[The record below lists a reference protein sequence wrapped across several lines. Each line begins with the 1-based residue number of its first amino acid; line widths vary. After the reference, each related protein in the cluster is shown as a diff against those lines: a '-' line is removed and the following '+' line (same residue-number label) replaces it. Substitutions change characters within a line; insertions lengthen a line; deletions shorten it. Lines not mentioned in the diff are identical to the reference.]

1 MKRLLIIG
9 GALLVILIVVVII
22 TKGGGHEKT
31 RVATEKAEKR
41 SIVEVVSAS
50 GKVQPEVEVKLSSD
64 VSGEIVEL
72 LVKEGDTVQKGDLL
86 LRVDPVI
93 YQSAVDRMS
102 ATLNASKANQ
112 ANSEARLAQAKAQL
126 VNAEAIYNRSDKL
139 FKSQSISQ
147 SELDQAKA
155 TYESAKAEVEAA
167 EESVN
172 SAEFTVRSTEASLKE
187 AKDNLA
193 KTTIYAP
200 VSGTIS
206 KLNKRKGE
214 RVVGTAQM
222 EGTEI
227 LRLANL
233 LEMEVLVD
241 VNENDILRVHAG
253 DTAYVEVDAHDTRKF
268 KGVVTE
274 VANSANTSGITTD
287 QVTNFPVKV
296 RILREAY
303 ADLLDPAHPE
313 RYPFLPGM
321 SATVEIQ
328 TKRVTDVI
336 TVPIQAVTTRTD
348 TSASSKGKEIELGN
362 DARGDE
368 GDNSGNEVVV
378 KDNKVK
384 TEEKSDE
391 PIVCVFVYRDGKSI
405 LVPVKT
411 GIQDN
416 TYIEI
421 VSGLKEG
428 DEVISAPFGAIRT
441 ILRNRG
447 DVEKVSKEQL
457 MVVEED

>member
-9 GALLVILIVVVII
+9 GALLVILLVVVIL
-22 TKGGGHEKT
+22 TKGGGHEIT

-41 SIVEVVSAS
+41 NLVEVVSAS

-102 ATLNASKANQ
+102 ATLNGSKANQ

-126 VNAEAIYNRSDKL
+126 VNAEAGFNRSDKL
-139 FKSQSISQ
+139 FKQQAISQ
-147 SELDQAKA
+147 SEFDQAKA
-155 TYESAKAEVEAA
+155 TYESAKAEVNAA

-172 SAEFTVRSTEASLKE
+172 SAEYTVRSTEASLKE

-200 VSGTIS
+200 VSGTVS

-227 LRLANL
+227 MRLANL

-241 VNENDILRVHAG
+241 VNENDILRVHLG
-253 DTAYVEVDAHDTRKF
+253 DTAYVEVDAHDARKF

-274 VANSANTSGITTD
+274 VANSANTVGLSTD

-303 ADLLDPAHPE
+303 ADLLDPEHPE

-328 TKRVTDVI
+328 TKHVLNVI

-348 TSASSKGKEIELGN
+348 TSDTSKGKEIEFGTDGGDDEGEN
-362 DARGDE
+362 SGDE
-368 GDNSGNEVVV
+368 LEV
-378 KDNKVK
+378 KDSKVK

-391 PIVCVFVYRDGKSI
+391 PIVCVFVYRDGKSV

-421 VSGLKEG
+421 LSGLNDG

-447 DVEKVSKEQL
+447 QVEKVSKEQL
-457 MVVEED
+457 MAVEEE

>member
-1 MKRLLIIG
+1 MKRFLIIG
-9 GALLVILIVVVII
+9 SIVLVALIIVVVI
-22 TKGGGHEKT
+22 TKGPGGEIPK
-31 RVATEKAEKR
+31 VATEKAEKR

-50 GKVQPEVEVKLSSD
+50 GKVQPEVEVKISSD

-86 LRVDPVI
+86 LRVDPVL
-93 YQSAVDRMS
+93 YQSEVERMM
-102 ATLNASKANQ
+102 ATLNGSKANQ
-112 ANSEARLAQAKAQL
+112 ANSEARLLQAKAQL
-126 VNAEAIYNRSDKL
+126 VNSEAAYKRNEKL
-139 FKSQSISQ
+139 FNQQAISQ
-147 SELDQAKA
+147 AEYDQAKA
-155 TYESAKAEVEAA
+155 TYESAKAEVSAA

-172 SAEFTVRSTEASLKE
+172 SAAFTVSSTEASLKN
-187 AKDNLA
+187 AKDNLGR
-193 KTTIYAP
+193 TSIYAP

-206 KLNKRKGE
+206 KLNKKKGE

-241 VNENDILRVHAG
+241 VNENDILRVHPG
-253 DTAYVEVDAHDTRKF
+253 DTAYVEVDAHDSRKF

-274 VANSANTSGITTD
+274 VANSANTTGLTTD

-328 TKRVTDVI
+328 TKRVNNVV

-348 TSASSKGKEIELGN
+348 TSADSKGKDIELGV
-362 DARGDE
+362 DPQAE
-368 GDNSGNEVVV
+368 GDDNSDGDIVVQDKNV
-378 KDNKVK
+378 KE
-384 TEEKSDE
+384 EEKSDE
-391 PIVCVFVYRDGKSI
+391 PIICVFVYRDGQAI
-405 LVPVKT
+405 LIPVKT

-416 TYIEI
+416 MYIEI
-421 VSGLKEG
+421 QSGLKEG
-428 DEVISAPFGAIRT
+428 DEVISAPFGTIRT

-447 DVEKVSKEQL
+447 KVEKVSKEML
-457 MVVEED
+457 SVATEE